1 METINWSDRYSVG
14 VEKLDEQH
22 KQIVGMLNRLVS
34 TPEARDANSETIS
47 EILTAMTSYA
57 LVHFKT
63 EEALMKKH
71 GYPDFEDHRQEHVVY
86 RKKAIDFST
95 ATSLGVE
102 AVPQILVAYLFE
114 WWTHHILEEDMK
126 YKSFF
131 AKKGVR

>member
-57 LVHFKT
+57 LEHFKT

-71 GYPDFEDHRQEHVVY
+71 GYPDFEEHRQEHVAY

-95 ATSLGVE
+95 AASIGVE
-102 AVPQILVAYLFE
+102 STPQILVAYLFE

>member
-1 METINWSDRYSVG
+1 MEPIQWSEKFSVG

-22 KQIVGMLNRLVS
+22 KRIIGMFNRLVS
-34 TPEARDANSETIS
+34 TPEALDANSEAIS

-57 LVHFKT
+57 LEHFKT

-71 GYPDFEDHRQEHVVY
+71 GFPDFEEHRQEHVTY

-95 ATSLGVE
+95 AAGLGVE
-102 AVPQILVAYLFE
+102 STPQILVAYLSD